1 MAAAP
6 GAPCST
12 TDRWIGHVARARAR
26 EVTRKRH
33 QGGRVPMAAP
43 SKPSDG
49 AKALSWSVS
58 AGIGAIAG
66 ATSKTVTAPVERV
79 RLLLQMSSKA
89 TASSSAT
96 AGAVLRTEGASGLWR
111 GNGLAVARAMV
122 QKGLLFA
129 TQDSL
134 RGMLG

>member
-1 MAAAP
+1 
-6 GAPCST
+6 
-12 TDRWIGHVARARAR
+12 
-26 EVTRKRH
+26 
-33 QGGRVPMAAP
+33 MAAP

-66 ATSKTVTAPVERV
+66 ATSKTITAPVERV
-79 RLLLQMSSKA
+79 RLLLQMSSKE

-96 AGAVLRTEGASGLWR
+96 AAVLRHEGASGLWR